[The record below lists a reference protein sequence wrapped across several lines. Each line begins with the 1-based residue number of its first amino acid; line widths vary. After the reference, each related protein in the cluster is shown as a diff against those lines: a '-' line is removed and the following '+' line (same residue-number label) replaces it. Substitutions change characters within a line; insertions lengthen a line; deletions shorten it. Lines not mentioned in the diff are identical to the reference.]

1 MKIEGN
7 QKELDAM
14 VEFHKGNRV
23 EGLRLQEEFAAE
35 FRKEYKDK
43 DHCPCLKACRY
54 HGNCKECVAIH
65 RAHQEHV
72 PNCMRPLINKKLK
85 LMSELTEHT
94 LANEIEAP
102 HEILRKQASQIP
114 VYWEVAE
121 NEKSE
126 VYGGI
131 KMDCLR
137 CKEEMIKAKLKG
149 DAVGTVVYLTNKKN
163 GIFEN
168 EKNSTVSCY
177 VCPKCGYVELN
188 ADNAKNLI

>member
-1 MKIEGN
+1 MSFFIE
-7 QKELDAM
+7 LFC
-14 VEFHKGNRV
+14 VV
-23 EGLRLQEEFAAE
+23 TLQYQILVRIAIAYFIIEKKKAAPQPWQAIAQR
-35 FRKEYKDK
+35 F
-43 DHCPCLKACRY
+43 CSIVICR
-54 HGNCKECVAIH
+54 
-65 RAHQEHV
+65 
-72 PNCMRPLINKKLK
+72 
-85 LMSELTEHT
+85 
-94 LANEIEAP
+94 
-102 HEILRKQASQIP
+102 
-114 VYWEVAE
+114 EVAE
-121 NEKSE
+121 SVKSE

>member
-1 MKIEGN
+1 MI
-7 QKELDAM
+7 L
-14 VEFHKGNRV
+14 
-23 EGLRLQEEFAAE
+23 
-35 FRKEYKDK
+35 
-43 DHCPCLKACRY
+43 
-54 HGNCKECVAIH
+54 
-65 RAHQEHV
+65 
-72 PNCMRPLINKKLK
+72 
-85 LMSELTEHT
+85 SELLYKLVLFCDIVRVGKNSYCEFD
-94 LANEIEAP
+94 
-102 HEILRKQASQIP
+102 KF
-114 VYWEVAE
+114 
-121 NEKSE
+121 E

-188 ADNAKNLI
+188 ADNAKKLI

>member
-1 MKIEGN
+1 MCYVLG
-7 QKELDAM
+7 
-14 VEFHKGNRV
+14 
-23 EGLRLQEEFAAE
+23 
-35 FRKEYKDK
+35 
-43 DHCPCLKACRY
+43 
-54 HGNCKECVAIH
+54 HGIYNVTSSLVRGKFQSH
-65 RAHQEHV
+65 G
-72 PNCMRPLINKKLK
+72 
-85 LMSELTEHT
+85 
-94 LANEIEAP
+94 EIEST
-102 HEILRKQASQIP
+102 HEF
-114 VYWEVAE
+114 
-121 NEKSE
+121 E

-188 ADNAKNLI
+188 ADNAKKLI

>member
-1 MKIEGN
+1 MILVTVRCWG
-7 QKELDAM
+7 QI
-14 VEFHKGNRV
+14 VEHN
-23 EGLRLQEEFAAE
+23 
-35 FRKEYKDK
+35 
-43 DHCPCLKACRY
+43 
-54 HGNCKECVAIH
+54 
-65 RAHQEHV
+65 
-72 PNCMRPLINKKLK
+72 
-85 LMSELTEHT
+85 LT
-94 LANEIEAP
+94 AD
-102 HEILRKQASQIP
+102 
-114 VYWEVAE
+114 
-121 NEKSE
+121 KSE

>member
-1 MKIEGN
+1 MKSNSTAILI
-7 QKELDAM
+7 KI
-14 VEFHKGNRV
+14 K
-23 EGLRLQEEFAAE
+23 LRHSL
-35 FRKEYKDK
+35 
-43 DHCPCLKACRY
+43 
-54 HGNCKECVAIH
+54 G
-65 RAHQEHV
+65 
-72 PNCMRPLINKKLK
+72 RP
-85 LMSELTEHT
+85 S
-94 LANEIEAP
+94 
-102 HEILRKQASQIP
+102 RSDFVQ
-114 VYWEVAE
+114 
-121 NEKSE
+121 SE

-188 ADNAKNLI
+188 ADNAKKLI

>member
-1 MKIEGN
+1 MHI
-7 QKELDAM
+7 
-14 VEFHKGNRV
+14 RI
-23 EGLRLQEEFAAE
+23 
-35 FRKEYKDK
+35 KDRQ
-43 DHCPCLKACRY
+43 L
-54 HGNCKECVAIH
+54 
-65 RAHQEHV
+65 
-72 PNCMRPLINKKLK
+72 
-85 LMSELTEHT
+85 
-94 LANEIEAP
+94 
-102 HEILRKQASQIP
+102 P
-114 VYWEVAE
+114 VYREVTV
-121 NEKSE
+121 NEKSEFVRNRNFE

-188 ADNAKNLI
+188 ADNAKKLI